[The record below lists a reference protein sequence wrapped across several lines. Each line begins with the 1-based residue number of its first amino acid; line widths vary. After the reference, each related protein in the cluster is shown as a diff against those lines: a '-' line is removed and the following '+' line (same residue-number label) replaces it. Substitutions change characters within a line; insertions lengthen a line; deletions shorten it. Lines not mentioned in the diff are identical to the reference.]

1 MDRFEQLR
9 LLRIFLCHSSTDKPV
24 VRDLYGRLVSDGMKP
39 WLDEKDILPGQDW
52 ELEIRKA
59 VQNSDIVIAC
69 LSRSS
74 ITKRGFVQKEI
85 KLALDVADEQ
95 PEGTIFLIPLRLDD
109 CEVPQRL
116 RSVQWVDYF
125 EPGGYLRLI
134 AALKIRSDELG
145 MLLLP
150 QSTNKAAEQIAKI
163 FLDDKAVR
171 ENFIK
176 AFESLSTKEFTKS
189 DQFIFDLYTAN
200 GEITLL
206 SVKWHIS
213 DLHRLR
219 DKILTFSKMNK
230 QHRPNSKSDVLIVQ
244 SKWIVKWLMTSGF
257 IKKDAE
263 DIIVNESM
271 NDTLDRLIIFLR
283 DRKRLSIRDEMEVK
297 AIADIIRYVQ

>member
-1 MDRFEQLR
+1 
-9 LLRIFLCHSSTDKPV
+9 
-24 VRDLYGRLVSDGMKP
+24 MKP

-59 VQNSDIVIAC
+59 VKNSDIVIVC
-69 LSRSS
+69 LSKSS

-145 MLLLP
+145 IPLLP
-150 QSTNKAAEQIAKI
+150 QLTNKAAEEIAKV

-176 AFESLSTKEFTKS
+176 AFKSLSMMELTKS

-200 GEITLL
+200 GEIILL
-206 SVKWHIS
+206 SVEQHIS

-219 DKILTFSKMNK
+219 DQILTFSKMDK
-230 QHRPNSKSDVLIVQ
+230 EQRPTSKSDVLIAQ
-244 SKWIVKWLMTSGF
+244 SKWIVKWLLRTGF
-257 IKKDAE
+257 IQKDEE
-263 DIIVNESM
+263 DIILNESM
-271 NDTLDRLIIFLR
+271 LDTLDKLIIFLR
-283 DRKRLSIRDEMEVK
+283 DRKRLSIRDEMEAK
-297 AIADIIRYVQ
+297 AIADIIRYVH